1 MLLLW
6 NDKAPL
12 NYFLSLLHHTAVIDQ
27 MWWVC
32 LECWAIFSCGV
43 LHSPSNCVGVVHL
56 GCQEMLGGGKKGAT
70 CGEKVETGSA
80 FGETHPD
87 ITLWWTIWQTA
98 PQSAGNIA
106 ETGHHPGRVRGL
118 WLTPICVLTWFILC
132 SQLLAILCGMQSAS
146 KYQEYRF
153 VCLFV
158 WKRAWERQSGW
169 VI

>member
-56 GCQEMLGGGKKGAT
+56 GCQEMLGGEKKARLVA
-70 CGEKVETGSA
+70 KKLKQA
-80 FGETHPD
+80 
-87 ITLWWTIWQTA
+87 
-98 PQSAGNIA
+98 
-106 ETGHHPGRVRGL
+106 
-118 WLTPICVLTWFILC
+118 
-132 SQLLAILCGMQSAS
+132 QLLEKHILTSRCGGQSDKLLHSRPEISLKLGTIQGEFVDYDSLPFVSSLGLFYVASFDILCGMQSAA

-158 WKRAWERQSGW
+158 WKRAWESQSGW